1 MLVLLDLSEQTIRGR
16 SCIIFTRSVDFPLAS
31 LISRSKVLSRT
42 YFNKL
47 NMQLSKHLLT
57 FPFRIS
63 VFKNSV
69 EAFHKHVRVD
79 SETSSETICPLMLPM
94 DPITRK
100 LLMERDSVRGET
112 QPVEKSSQTLIEK

>member
-1 MLVLLDLSEQTIRGR
+1 
-16 SCIIFTRSVDFPLAS
+16 
-31 LISRSKVLSRT
+31 
-42 YFNKL
+42 
-47 NMQLSKHLLT
+47 MQLSKRLLT

-100 LLMERDSVRGET
+100 LLMERDSVRGEELADT
-112 QPVEKSSQTLIEK
+112 HRKMIGSSALRLYGTFFRSLLR

>member
-1 MLVLLDLSEQTIRGR
+1 
-16 SCIIFTRSVDFPLAS
+16 
-31 LISRSKVLSRT
+31 
-42 YFNKL
+42 
-47 NMQLSKHLLT
+47 MQLSKRFLT

-100 LLMERDSVRGET
+100 ILMERDSVRGET

>member
-1 MLVLLDLSEQTIRGR
+1 
-16 SCIIFTRSVDFPLAS
+16 
-31 LISRSKVLSRT
+31 
-42 YFNKL
+42 
-47 NMQLSKHLLT
+47 MQLSKRLLT

-100 LLMERDSVRGET
+100 ILMERGVLEERLNRWRPVDSPRIT
-112 QPVEKSSQTLIEK
+112 TIRSSALGLFGTFCRSLLW